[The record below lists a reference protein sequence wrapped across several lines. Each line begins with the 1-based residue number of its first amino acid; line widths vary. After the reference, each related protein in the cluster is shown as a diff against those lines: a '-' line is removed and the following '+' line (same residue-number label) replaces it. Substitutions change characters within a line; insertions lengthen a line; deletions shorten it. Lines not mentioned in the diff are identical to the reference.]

1 MGKGTRAAAANPDP
15 AGAAPGYTRAML
27 LDRITI
33 ETTAGGGRPCIRGL
47 RIRVSDIVAW
57 LASGA
62 SEAAILRDHPAL
74 EREDIH
80 AARLYASM
88 PSITSLNFG

>member
-1 MGKGTRAAAANPDP
+1 
-15 AGAAPGYTRAML
+15 ML
-27 LDRITI
+27 LDRISVDP
-33 ETTAGGGRPCIRGL
+33 AGPGGRPCIRGL
-47 RIRVSDIVAW
+47 GIGVGDILDW

-62 SEAAILRDHPAL
+62 SEAAILQAHPAL

-88 PSITSLNFG
+88 PRITSLGFG